1 MADVPQTF
9 AQWAAY
15 GGLNY
20 LQKKIINTLI
30 ENRPLL
36 GMVPIEQWPGTID
49 YSWILNATAPTITW
63 EAETA
68 THESTQALRKK
79 VTTYLAYGHGDI
91 EVPIHSNS
99 TMAAGQNMEMADA
112 LDLIRSM
119 GISMS
124 GKLFTG
130 AYMATSACTI
140 HGTGLAATPGFDAC
154 TAISANMTK
163 GIGGITYTHVGT
175 LLKFKAPGS
184 TTYGAGVDI
193 SGGDGDFTLYDGD
206 DTTKYVTLTTDI
218 TDFTT
223 GAVDLSLPGALEFG
237 LPTNM
242 AGLRQL
248 AVLDSAQIPTIATD
262 GAAITLAQLDE
273 LDEMVLGPKSEK
285 IFLTSARTRRVIK
298 GLIAAAGGTRP
309 AEFQDGT
316 IDKNTL
322 AYEGVRIVADSNVS
336 ITETQ
341 GASGA
346 VCSSVYCLR
355 LNKEVGFHLI
365 AGAHNGPNEG
375 VMSAV
380 ADHDGVGG
388 PIQLPVYMRKLGES
402 YTKQQYKWRIS
413 AGIATAL
420 KRSKSCAIR
429 YGVTS

>member
-9 AQWAAY
+9 AEWAAH

-20 LQKKIINTLI
+20 LQKQIINTLI

-36 GMVPIEQWPGTID
+36 GMMPIEQWPGTID
-49 YSWILNATAPTITW
+49 YSWILNETAPTITW

-79 VTTYLAYGHGDI
+79 ISTYLAYGHGDI

-99 TMAAGQNMEMADA
+99 TMNAAQNMEMADA

-140 HGTGLAATPGFDAC
+140 AGTGIAATVGFNAC
-154 TAISANMTK
+154 TAISANMPM
-163 GIGGITYTHVGT
+163 GVAGVTYTHAGT
-175 LLKFKAPGS
+175 LLAFRAPGS
-184 TTYGAGVDI
+184 TSYGTGVSI
-193 SGGDGDFTLYDGD
+193 AGGDADYTLTDGD
-206 DTTKYVTLTTDI
+206 DSTKSVTLTVDAS
-218 TDFTT
+218 DFTT
-223 GAVDLSLPGALEFG
+223 GAVNLDLPGALTFG
-237 LPTNM
+237 APTNM
-242 AGLRQL
+242 AGIRQL
-248 AVLDSAQIPTIATD
+248 AVLDSGQVPTIATD

-273 LDEMVLGPKSEK
+273 LDDMVLGPESDK
-285 IFLTSARTRRVIK
+285 IYLTSARTARVIK

-309 AEFQDGT
+309 VELQDGT
-316 IDKNTL
+316 IAKSTL
-322 AYEGVRIVADSNVS
+322 AYEGKRIIIDSNVS

-341 GASGA
+341 GASSG

-355 LNKEVGFHLI
+355 LNKDVGFHMI

-380 ADHDGVGG
+380 ADHDAVGG
-388 PIQLPVYMRKLGES
+388 VIQLPVYMRKLGES

>member
-1 MADVPQTF
+1 MADIPQTF
-9 AQWAAY
+9 AEWSAHN
-15 GGLNY
+15 GLNY
-20 LQKKIINTLI
+20 LQKQIINTLI

-36 GMVPIEQWPGTID
+36 GMMPIEQWPGTID
-49 YSWILNATAPTITW
+49 YGWTLNKTAPTITW

-79 VTTYLAYGHGDI
+79 ITTYLAYGHGDI
-91 EVPIHSNS
+91 EVPIHSSS
-99 TMAAGQNMEMADA
+99 TMQAGASMEMADA

-119 GISMS
+119 GISIS
-124 GKLFTG
+124 NKLFTG
-130 AYMATSACTI
+130 AYMAVAACTI
-140 HGTGLAATPGFDAC
+140 AGTGLAATPGFDAC
-154 TAISANMTK
+154 TAISANMPT
-163 GIGGITYTHVGT
+163 GIAGVQYVHASTS
-175 LLKFKAPGS
+175 LRFRAPGS
-184 TTYGAGVDI
+184 NTYGALVDI

-206 DTTKYVTLTTDI
+206 DTQKSVTLTTDI

-223 GAVDLSLPGALEFG
+223 GAVDLDLPGALTFG
-237 LPTNM
+237 MPTNM

-248 AVLDSAQIPTIATD
+248 AVLDSNQVPTIATD

-273 LDEMVLGPKSEK
+273 LDDMVLGPDSDK
-285 IFLTSARTRRVIK
+285 IYLTSPRTLRVIK

-316 IDKNTL
+316 IDKKSL
-322 AYEGVRIVADSNVS
+322 AYEGKRLIADSNVS

-355 LNKEVGFHLI
+355 LNKDVGFHMI

-380 ADHDGVGG
+380 SDHDAPGGV
-388 PIQLPVYMRKLGES
+388 IQLPVYMRKLGES